1 MNIIIIPRITL
12 VLPALFFS
20 GLFVSDAYA
29 YIDPGTG
36 SAAIQILIG
45 ALAGIA
51 ITLKLYWYKIREK
64 LSKK

>member
-1 MNIIIIPRITL
+1 M
-12 VLPALFFS
+12 LPALFFS

-64 LSKK
+64 LSKN

>member
-12 VLPALFFS
+12 VLPALFIS

-29 YIDPGTG
+29 YIDPGAG